1 MLIGSRQ
8 RLTSLTDT
16 LNLSLNGVALKQ
28 THEVKC
34 LGLIID
40 ENLTWKSHI
49 ENVVKKVKSSLRILK
64 KAKPYVNQQLL
75 TNIYYAIVEPHF
87 SYCSVVWD
95 SIDKTLT
102 DKLQKLQNRAA
113 RIITSAPYTRHT
125 SDVLSDLKWST
136 LAHMRKYQKAIMIHK
151 IVNGH
156 ALTYLTD
163 MFGKQFGR
171 TVYNLRSSSCLVY
184 VHGF

>member
-1 MLIGSRQ
+1 M
-8 RLTSLTDT
+8 
-16 LNLSLNGVALKQ
+16 
-28 THEVKC
+28 C
-34 LGLIID
+34 
-40 ENLTWKSHI
+40 
-49 ENVVKKVKSSLRILK
+49 ILK

-136 LAHMRKYQKAIMIHK
+136 LAHKRKYQKAILKHK

-156 ALTYLTD
+156 TPTYLTD
-163 MFGKQFGR
+163 MFKKQFGT
-171 TVYNLRSSSCLVY
+171 TVYNLRSSYCNIQIPKVQTKTYHDSFAVSGAMMWNSLPNAIKTEKNLSK
-184 VHGF
+184 FKMEI